1 MSGRHNVAKR
11 LGAVRISPQVLATSA
26 RLATMAVPGVVTMH
40 RDLPSDVN
48 RWLKGK
54 SAEDGVRIQVVDDAV
69 SVDLYITAA
78 KNVNLYELGRE
89 IQGRVSRAIQ
99 DMIGMPVLAVNVH
112 IEDVETLVE
121 SDE

>member
-1 MSGRHNVAKR
+1 MANR

-26 RLATMAVPGVVTMH
+26 RLATLAVSGVVAMH
-40 RDLPSDVN
+40 RALPSDVN

-54 SAEDGVRIQVVDDAV
+54 SAGDGVRIQVVDDAV
-69 SVDLYITAA
+69 SVDLHITAA

-89 IQGRVSRAIQ
+89 IQARVSRAIQ

-112 IEDVETLVE
+112 IEDVETLIE
-121 SDE
+121 NEE

>member
-1 MSGRHNVAKR
+1 MANR

-40 RDLPSDVN
+40 RDLPSDVD

-54 SAEDGVRIQVVDDAV
+54 SAGDGVRIQVVDDAV
-69 SVDLYITAA
+69 SVDLHIIAA

-89 IQGRVSRAIQ
+89 IQARVSRAIQ
-99 DMIGMPVLAVNVH
+99 EMIGMPVLAVNVH
-112 IEDVETLVE
+112 IEDVQVSVE
-121 SDE
+121 NDE